1 MLGRT
6 TRLAPAVV
14 GALITGLAMDCAAAR
29 AEPAVAAT
37 APAATAADDCLAA
50 PNRTSPT
57 GTHWYYRIDRNS
69 GRHCWYLRPTI
80 EGRAHQQPAAGERAV
95 APHPVSAPAHRASAA
110 TAPDKPAA
118 RAEAAPVPSS
128 MISAPSA
135 FPSSNWPMPAPS
147 TPPLASATASASA
160 TDSSS
165 AVEPTPPPA
174 AADANID
181 SKLDSKIDAPAPDP
195 APAPMPRIAPKPP
208 AEQPRRHAAEFE
220 HIPALLGTGLV
231 LVLILLGS
239 LAFRIAARVLRRP
252 RRHAF
257 QEAAVSRWDDAY
269 ADAPLAPHMADAR
282 PDITDVRPD
291 SAPPLHPDDWV
302 SDDMP
307 ERREPIAEPR
317 VAPQAEPATSQ
328 SLFDADVRELLRRLP
343 TALAKGPGLAIRVER
358 DRAPPA
364 AKRVPAPPLVP
375 GDLNAALASWQGRR
389 R

>member
-1 MLGRT
+1 
-6 TRLAPAVV
+6 
-14 GALITGLAMDCAAAR
+14 
-29 AEPAVAAT
+29 
-37 APAATAADDCLAA
+37 
-50 PNRTSPT
+50 
-57 GTHWYYRIDRNS
+57 
-69 GRHCWYLRPTI
+69 
-80 EGRAHQQPAAGERAV
+80 
-95 APHPVSAPAHRASAA
+95 
-110 TAPDKPAA
+110 
-118 RAEAAPVPSS
+118 
-128 MISAPSA
+128 
-135 FPSSNWPMPAPS
+135 
-147 TPPLASATASASA
+147 LASATASASA
-160 TDSSS
+160 TDSS

-174 AADANID
+174 APDANID

-239 LAFRIAARVLRRP
+239 LAFRVAARVLRP
-252 RRHAF
+252 RHHAF
-257 QEAAVSRWDDAY
+257 QEAAMSRWDDGY
-269 ADAPLAPHMADAR
+269 ADAPLAPHMVDAR

-364 AKRVPAPPLVP
+364 ATAKRVPAPPLVP